1 MEYEKSNTK
10 LRDCEI
16 SLKKFEYKKALDQAI
31 LTNDPSVILSMVRE
45 LSMRNGL
52 KIALA
57 GRTPEQLEG
66 VMGFIINNIRK
77 ARYQSEIVDLA
88 DCVIDLYSTAVGVS
102 KVYDGLCR
110 RLLQQVEGE
119 YKLCETIMGIKG
131 ELDLIIGVS
140 Q

>member
-1 MEYEKSNTK
+1 MEYEKSSSK
-10 LRDCEI
+10 LKDCEI
-16 SLKKFEYKKALDQAI
+16 SLKKFEYKKALDQVL

-66 VMGFIINNIRK
+66 VMEFIINNIRK
-77 ARYQSEIVDLA
+77 ARYQSEVADLA
-88 DCVIDLYSTAVGVS
+88 ECVIDLYSPAAGVS
-102 KVYDGLCR
+102 KTYDDLCR
-110 RLLQQVEGE
+110 KLLQQVEGE
-119 YKLCETIMGIKG
+119 CALSETVMGIKG
-131 ELDLIIGVS
+131 ELDLIIGVT